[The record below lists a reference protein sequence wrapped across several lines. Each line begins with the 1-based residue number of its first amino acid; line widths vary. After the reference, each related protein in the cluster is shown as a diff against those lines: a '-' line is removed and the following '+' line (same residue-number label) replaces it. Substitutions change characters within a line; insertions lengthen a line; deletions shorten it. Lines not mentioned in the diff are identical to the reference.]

1 MIEYISNESAL
12 LLRNYWRA
20 RALIEWFE
28 NHWPFWFHSLML
40 QQPQHPW
47 KSLEVKVAG
56 QSGRKR
62 TPRFQLGF
70 MHQGEPSK
78 SENPRSFQVAH
89 ASEVMTRSGRS
100 SRAGPRIDDNNLAP
114 RPLPTPQTWPAWSNQ
129 NLLVPDLSPWTS
141 MNYGIQTRTPS
152 WHNQRPAARS
162 LAYSIQAIF
171 SPKLHAIL
179 QYLVVDWCLGLANRN
194 NLFILRPNLT
204 RMASLSF
211 WKRSSSPMIEVCCD
225 HAIQMH
231 WNMRSFCQ

>member
-1 MIEYISNESAL
+1 MVRKPLTFLISQSHA
-12 LLRNYWRA
+12 A
-20 RALIEWFE
+20 ATTA
-28 NHWPFWFHSLML
+28 
-40 QQPQHPW
+40 
-47 KSLEVKVAG
+47 SLEKPWSESSRSKWEKANTSVPGNAAMDAQK
-56 QSGRKR
+56 
-62 TPRFQLGF
+62 LGF

-78 SENPRSFQVAH
+78 CENPKSFQVAH

-129 NLLVPDLSPWTS
+129 NLLVPDLSPRTS

-179 QYLVVDWCLGLANRN
+179 QYLVVDWCLANRN

-204 RMASLSF
+204 RMASLSLC
-211 WKRSSSPMIEVCCD
+211 KRSSSPMIEVCCD